1 MKLHVEKVDYQYW
14 LMNENGER
22 VAVFDSDFED
32 IAIIAASEINN
43 YINEPEEKTRYFEK
57 EGLIK

>member
-32 IAIIAASEINN
+32 IAIIAASEITN